1 MKRSDASMIMKIAV
15 MSRLGLSNRYA
26 MCDGCKNDCR
36 TRLSGFHFMP
46 GGRVIYEREQRVRT
60 IRGLLSALAKRIQ
73 ESHSMS
79 TANLNADDDAIVAAT
94 RKWLER
100 AVIGLNL
107 CPFAKSV
114 YVKEQVRYV
123 VSNATTPEALLETL
137 MDELQRLSDTPAEA
151 VDTTL
156 LIHPFVLTDFEDY
169 NEFLDVADAAVE
181 DMQLDGEL
189 QVASFHPDYQFADTD
204 VNDISNYTNRAP
216 YPILHL
222 LREDSIARAV
232 DAFPDAAD
240 IFEKNIDTM
249 ERLGH
254 DGWDKLDVGPAR

>member
-1 MKRSDASMIMKIAV
+1 
-15 MSRLGLSNRYA
+15 MSN
-26 MCDGCKNDCR
+26 
-36 TRLSGFHFMP
+36 T
-46 GGRVIYEREQRVRT
+46 EQ
-60 IRGLLSALAKRIQ
+60 GP
-73 ESHSMS
+73 
-79 TANLNADDDAIVAAT
+79 DDAAVVEAT
-94 RKWLER
+94 RRWLEK

-123 VSNATTPEALLETL
+123 VSHATTPEALLEEL
-137 MDELQRLSDTPAEA
+137 MNELQDLADTDPDK

-156 LIHPFVLTDFEDY
+156 LIHPQVLGD
-169 NEFLDVADAAVE
+169 FLDFNDFLDIADAALE

-204 VNDISNYTNRAP
+204 ENDITNYTNRAP

-232 DAFPDAAD
+232 EAFPDAAE
-240 IFEKNIDTM
+240 IFEKNIETM
-249 ERLGH
+249 ENLGH
-254 DGWDKLDVGPAR
+254 EGWDKLDVGPAR

>member
-1 MKRSDASMIMKIAV
+1 MITKIAEL
-15 MSRLGLSNRYA
+15 SQFGLSNWHALCA
-26 MCDGCKNDCR
+26 MSKQ

-46 GGRVIYEREQRVRT
+46 GGRSTYELGQRVRT
-60 IRGLLSALAKRIQ
+60 IPLLLSALN
-73 ESHSMS
+73 ESTRMS
-79 TANLNADDDAIVAAT
+79 TPNLNADDDAIVAAT
-94 RKWLER
+94 RQWLER

-137 MDELQRLSDTPAEA
+137 MDELQHLSDTSPEQ

-181 DMQLDGEL
+181 DMALDGEL
-189 QVASFHPDYQFADTD
+189 QVASFHPHYQFADTD
-204 VNDISNYTNRAP
+204 ANDISNYTNRAP

-222 LREDSIARAV
+222 LREDSIERAV
-232 DAFPDAAD
+232 EAFPDAAD

>member
-1 MKRSDASMIMKIAV
+1 
-15 MSRLGLSNRYA
+15 
-26 MCDGCKNDCR
+26 
-36 TRLSGFHFMP
+36 MP
-46 GGRVIYEREQRVRT
+46 GGRAIYERAQRVRT
-60 IRGLLSALAKRIQ
+60 IRGLLSAPTGAFKKVI
-73 ESHSMS
+73 MS

-94 RKWLER
+94 RQWLER

-123 VSNATTPEALLETL
+123 VSNATTPEGLLETL
-137 MDELQRLSDTPAEA
+137 MDELQHLSDTPAEE

-156 LIHPFVLTDFEDY
+156 LIHPFILTDFEDY

-204 VNDISNYTNRAP
+204 ANDISNYTNRAP

-232 DAFPDAAD
+232 EAFPDAAD
-240 IFEKNIDTM
+240 IFDKNIDTM